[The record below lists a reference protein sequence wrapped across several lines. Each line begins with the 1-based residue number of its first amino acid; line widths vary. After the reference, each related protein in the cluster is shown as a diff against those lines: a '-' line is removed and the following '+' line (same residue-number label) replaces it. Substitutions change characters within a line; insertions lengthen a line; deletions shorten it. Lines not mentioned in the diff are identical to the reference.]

1 MRQTL
6 FQRAMAVVLASAFA
20 LAIGAAVAN
29 AQPYGYRHGFGH
41 YGPGFSYG
49 GTGREQMVRG
59 TGN

>member
-1 MRQTL
+1 
-6 FQRAMAVVLASAFA
+6 MAVVLASAFA